1 MSLISRLTTIAA
13 AGNGLDLDYYW
24 FDVYGDA
31 TGNSITDV
39 KIDSQGNSVEY
50 YYNTDFYGAFL
61 TKREPNGTVLWQKKI
76 LQSYYGNQAPEST
89 KIAFDEND
97 DIILA
102 LRVDQNGGSPAM
114 TLHSG
119 TDGSLSD
126 GPVFINAQS
135 GSGGID
141 GTPVFAEKLSNGN
154 YLSACF
160 TQVHTLNST
169 LDGIVS
175 VGRGITSGT
184 VIGKDS
190 SGNIVMYRDSA
201 GGTISGQYYFWLV
214 GFNPTT
220 GSKAY
225 ERRIQHTGLNF
236 GIQKYLS
243 NGTDTYLVGYQ
254 QVSGSYV
261 ALVCKLSAEGSSA
274 SISWARYFLGVS
286 YVDADILSTGEVV
299 ITGHSTSYTASSGY
313 SSVNI
318 INMSSSASVNYWDSF
333 GPASGNTQRVRPSSG
348 MGKDQNDNLY
358 IPCYQAGVNNKVG
371 MLKIPGSTG
380 AVTQTLSTADTGL
393 SGNLRY
399 YHSYTNSPFNQYGG
413 ASSNTSV
420 NSISNKSASTGN
432 YGSINVSS
440 SSYTHTQADI
450 TIQKTLTGLTNLI
463 NSCHYTN

>member
-1 MSLISRLTTIAA
+1 MSLISKLTTIAA

-39 KIDSQGNSVEY
+39 KVDSQGNSVEY
-50 YYNTDFYGAFL
+50 YYNADSYGAFL

-76 LQSYYGNQAPEST
+76 LQSYFGNQAPENAR
-89 KIAFDEND
+89 IAFDEND
-97 DIILA
+97 DIIL
-102 LRVDQNGGSPAM
+102 LFQVDQNGNSPGM

-141 GTPVFAEKLSNGN
+141 GSPRFVEKLSNGN
-154 YLSACF
+154 YLSLCY

-175 VGRGITSGT
+175 VGRGMNSGT

-214 GFNPTT
+214 GFNPIT
-220 GSKAY
+220 GSKVY

-236 GIQKYLS
+236 SIQRYLS

-261 ALVCKLSAEGSSA
+261 ALVCKLSAEGGSA
-274 SISWARYFLGVS
+274 TISWARYFTGVT
-286 YVDADILSTGEVV
+286 YVDAEILSTGEVIV
-299 ITGHSTSYTASSGY
+299 LGHSTSYTANSGY
-313 SSVNI
+313 ASANI

-333 GPASGNTQRVRPSSG
+333 GPAAGNTQRVFPSVG
-348 MGKDQNDNLY
+348 IGKDQNDNLY
-358 IPCYQAGVNNKVG
+358 ISCYKEGISNKVG
-371 MLKIPGSTG
+371 MLKIPGATG
-380 AVTQTLSTADTGL
+380 AVTQTLSSSDTGL

-399 YHSYTNSPFNQYGG
+399 YHSYTASPSNQYAG
-413 ASSNTSV
+413 ASANTTQ
-420 NSISNKSASTGN
+420 NSITNKSASTGS

-440 SSYTHTQADI
+440 SSYTHTQVDI
-450 TIQKTLTGLTNLI
+450 TT
-463 NSCHYTN
+463 

>member
-1 MSLISRLTTIAA
+1 MVWLPSWGCISMSLTSFITQLGA
-13 AGNGLDLDYYW
+13 AGGGLDLDYYW

-31 TGNSITDV
+31 SGNSITDV
-39 KIDSQGNSVEY
+39 KVDSQGNSVEY

-61 TKREPNGTVLWQKKI
+61 TKREPDGTVLWQKKI
-76 LQSYYGNQAPEST
+76 LQSYFGNQAPEAA
-89 KIAFDEND
+89 KIAFDGND

-102 LRVDQNGGSPAM
+102 FRVDQNGNSPGM

-141 GTPVFAEKLSNGN
+141 GTPVFPEKLSNGN
-154 YLSACF
+154 YLSACSS
-160 TQVHTLNST
+160 QVHTFNST

-175 VGRGITSGT
+175 VGRGINSGN

-190 SGNIVMYRDSA
+190 SGNIVMYRSSA

-214 GFNPTT
+214 GFNPIT

-236 GIQKYLS
+236 GISKYLS

-274 SISWARYFLGVS
+274 AISWARYFTAVS
-286 YVDADILSTGEVV
+286 FVDAAMLSTGEVIV
-299 ITGHSTSYTASSGY
+299 LGHSTSFTASSGY
-313 SSVNI
+313 ASVNI
-318 INMSSSASVNYWDSF
+318 INMSTSGSVNYWDSF
-333 GPASGNTQRVRPSSG
+333 GPASGNTQRVQPSSG
-348 MGKDQNDNLY
+348 MGQDENDNLY

-371 MLKIPGSTG
+371 MLKIPGATG
-380 AVTQTLSTADTGL
+380 AVTQTLLSGDTGL
-393 SGNLRY
+393 SGNLYY
-399 YHSYTNSPFNQYGG
+399 YHSYTYSPGNQSGG
-413 ASSNTSV
+413 ASANTSV
-420 NSISNKSASTGN
+420 NAIQNKSASTGS
-432 YGSINVSS
+432 YGSINVSA
-440 SSYTHTQADI
+440 SSYTHTQVDI
-450 TIQKTLTGLTNLI
+450 TT
-463 NSCHYTN
+463 